1 MTSEVGLRYTSWP
14 VRVLSAVVD
23 LLLVGVLVAVGVVVM
38 RIVHP
43 WLTPEIMG
51 RPGGTLGYAA
61 SIERSRTVTRWLV
74 AAMLLIVGLLSLVNT
89 VVVQGLTGRSLGKFV
104 TKQRL
109 VDPRTARPIG
119 VGRAFLRQFAHTV
132 DALPCYLGFF
142 WPLVDEQRRTFADML
157 TKTVVVSGRG
167 AEGVGSTLRAGGV
180 GSTMRQVAVGPGLR
194 EVGSAPTV
202 REEAVGPIS
211 QEMGVGPTLRET
223 AGEPDV
229 REAAVGPTSRGL
241 VVWPTLP
248 EVAVGPISREVGS
261 GPTLREVIAT
271 RGPLPESAVRELAL
285 RSAEVL
291 AVLHGR
297 GLVHGGVS
305 ADAVRLTD
313 RGPVLTGESSSVAV
327 RPPEAILGQHV
338 GPAADVFALGAT
350 LVYAVT
356 GIPAFGTGADEVVAR
371 RVVDAEPDLTWV
383 PAGLRDVLAGCLTKR
398 PEGRPTAVDLVGLF
412 GGAAAEGSRSA
423 SPASEI
429 AGQHV
434 LRGPVEGPRPA
445 VLEPKTAGTFVG
457 GSHPA
462 ATKSEFAGQFRSETS
477 AGRASSAVPVPDF
490 AGQFAAGTTAGTEM
504 PWGAKS
510 ADASSGRRALRVV
523 LPWLV
528 TALCVVA
535 SVVVTVVVT
544 VPSWGTGGGYTA
556 DSIGNA
562 CELLDLGMPD
572 APALPPAHAESR
584 ASQPYSSHHCR
595 VRSSG
600 TVLAVL
606 GRVMN
611 DGHSPQAMYDK
622 ARADAARSAGGFL
635 DATSVGWPGVGE
647 QSYFHVLDA
656 QQCTVGILDENLF
669 LEVWVLQLPAASV
682 QVGPVCQH
690 QATTAWEHLR

>member
-23 LLLVGVLVAVGVVVM
+23 LLLVGILVAVGVAVM

-74 AAMLLIVGLLSLVNT
+74 ASMLLIVGLLSLVNT

-119 VGRAFLRQFAHTV
+119 VGRAFLRQLAHTL

-180 GSTMRQVAVGPGLR
+180 GSTMRQVVVGPGLR
-194 EVGSAPTV
+194 EVGSGSTV
-202 REEAVGPIS
+202 QEA
-211 QEMGVGPTLRET
+211 
-223 AGEPDV
+223 
-229 REAAVGPTSRGL
+229 
-241 VVWPTLP
+241 
-248 EVAVGPISREVGS
+248 AVGPISREVGS

-285 RSAEVL
+285 RSAEAL
-291 AVLHGR
+291 AALHGR
-297 GLVHGGVS
+297 GRVHGGVS

-313 RGPVLTGESSSVAV
+313 RGPVLIGESSSVAV

-356 GIPAFGTGADEVVAR
+356 GIPAFGTGVDEVVAR
-371 RVVDAEPDLTWV
+371 RVVEAEPDLTWV

-398 PEGRPTAVDLVGLF
+398 PEGRPTAVDLVGLL

-434 LRGPVEGPRPA
+434 LGGPVEGPRPA
-445 VLEPKTAGTFVG
+445 VPEPKNAGTFVG
-457 GSHPA
+457 GSHPGP
-462 ATKSEFAGQFRSETS
+462 TKSEFAGQFRSEAS
-477 AGRASSAVPVPDF
+477 AGRASSTVPVPDF
-490 AGQFAAGTTAGTEM
+490 AGQFAAGTTAGAEM
-504 PWGAKS
+504 PWAAKS
-510 ADASSGRRALRVV
+510 AGASSGRRALRVV

-535 SVVVTVVVT
+535 SVVVIVVVT

-611 DGHSPQAMYDK
+611 DGHRPQAMYDK